1 MDFRFIVIQDL
12 LSQVT
17 LQVLCILFAYCQ
29 TKQKLLHRTAL
40 LPRQKRGNHNKKYY
54 DEKGL
59 LILQQSDLSC
69 SPQCRNA
76 ISYARD
82 QYDE

>member
-1 MDFRFIVIQDL
+1 MAFRFIVIQDL

-17 LQVLCILFAYCQ
+17 LQVLTLFAYCQ
-29 TKQKLLHRTAL
+29 TKQKLPHRTAL
-40 LPRQKRGNHNKKYY
+40 LPRQKKGNHNKKYY

-59 LILQQSDLSC
+59 FILQQSDVSC
-69 SPQCRNA
+69 SSQCRNA

-82 QYDE
+82 QYEE